1 MDTRTLATALLLA
14 SLSVTASAA
23 APTQQRVVLPT
34 GVVPIHYA
42 IAITP
47 DSAHMTFTGSVQ
59 IDLDVKQATREIQLN
74 AADLTFSKVSLS
86 GVSETPSVSFDTKQ
100 ETATLGFKSP
110 VSAGHHVLS
119 IDYSGKI
126 NEHPAGFFALD
137 YDTAAGKKRALFT
150 QFENSDARRFI
161 PSWDEPGIKSTF
173 TLTATVPAADMAL
186 SNMPIAKSE
195 KLPGDLVKVT
205 FQQSPKMS
213 SYLLF
218 FGAGD
223 FDRIHREVN
232 GVDVGVVV
240 QKGEA
245 AKAQYALDVASQI
258 LPYYEDYFAVKYPLP
273 KLDLI
278 GGPGQS
284 QFFGAMENWGA
295 IFYFERDLI
304 LDPKISTEQ
313 DKRNVYAVIA
323 HEMAHQ
329 WFGDLVTMAW
339 WDNLWLN
346 EGYASWMEYKPTDH
360 FNPGWKVWLDSIGSK
375 EEAMRVDARAGT
387 HPIITPINDVLQAS
401 QAFDTIT
408 YSKGQSVIH
417 MLEDYVGADTFR
429 DGVRAYIKKHAYGN
443 TVTDDLWMELDKTAK
458 QDISGVAH
466 DFTLQAGV
474 PLVRVTTT
482 PKGLHLT
489 QDRFTADGSGKPA
502 ATWHV
507 PVTIA
512 SSAGAPLW
520 HGIVS
525 SDKPADVNLPA
536 DTVAVLNPGQAGYYR
551 SLYDTTS
558 FTRIAA
564 QFPKLKA
571 ADQLGL
577 LNDSQ
582 ALGFAGYE
590 PMDDLMSL
598 TARASPDLE
607 PMVAGHLVNQLADL
621 NFYYEGLPTQAAFK
635 AYSRKVVNPLFAKVG
650 WDPKPGED
658 ANITILRGQLLEAL
672 SEFDDPAVMAEA
684 NKRFAAY
691 LKDHNSLSS
700 DARLTVLNI
709 VADHADAATWEELH
723 SLAKAASSN
732 LEKRQ
737 LYRLLAAAHD
747 KGLAQK
753 ALDLSLTD
761 EVPATARPALLGAA
775 AGYYPEMALDF
786 FVAHQDA
793 YIALLEPASRSRFAP
808 RLASEARDTGIIAKL
823 DAYAAKYIPET
834 ARGDVVKAEGNI
846 NEHAAI
852 RKQRLPQVDAWLKAH
867 GS

>member
-1 MDTRTLATALLLA
+1 MDIRTLAAALLLA
-14 SLSVTASAA
+14 SLTVNASAD
-23 APTQQRVVLPT
+23 APTQRVVLPT
-34 GVVPIHYA
+34 DVVPTHYA
-42 IAITP
+42 IAVIP
-47 DSAHMTFTGSVQ
+47 DAAHMSFTGSVQ
-59 IDLDVKQATREIQLN
+59 IDLDVKQATKVIQLN

-86 GVSETPSVSFDTKQ
+86 GVSEAPVTTFDTKQ
-100 ETATLGFKSP
+100 ETATFSFKSP

-119 IDYSGKI
+119 IDYAGKI
-126 NEHPAGFFALD
+126 NEHAAGFFALD
-137 YDTAAGKKRALFT
+137 YDTPAGKKRALFT
-150 QFENSDARRFI
+150 QFENSDARRFV

-173 TLTATVPAADMAL
+173 TLTATLPADEMAL
-186 SNMPIAKSE
+186 SNMPIARSE
-195 KLPGDLVKVT
+195 KLPGGLAKVS

-240 QKGEA
+240 QKGDA
-245 AKAQYALDVASQI
+245 AKAQYALDVASKI
-258 LPYYEDYFAVKYPLP
+258 LPYYEDYFDVKYPLP

-295 IFYFERDLI
+295 IFYFERDLVI
-304 LDPKISTEQ
+304 DPKISTEA
-313 DKRNVYAVIA
+313 DKRDVFQVIA

-360 FNPGWKVWLDSIGSK
+360 FNPGWKIWLDAIGSK
-375 EEAMRVDARAGT
+375 EGAMRVDARPGT

-408 YSKGQSVIH
+408 YSKGQSVIR
-417 MLEDYVGADTFR
+417 MLEDYVGADAFR
-429 DGVRAYIKKHAYGN
+429 DGVRAYIKKHEYAN
-443 TVTDDLWMELDKTAK
+443 TVTDDLWAELDKTAK
-458 QDISGVAH
+458 QDISGIAH

-474 PLVRVTTT
+474 PLIRVSSS

-512 SSAGAPLW
+512 SSSGAPLW

-525 SDKPADVNLPA
+525 SGSPQDITVPTDA
-536 DTVAVLNPGQAGYYR
+536 VAVLNPGQAGYYR
-551 SLYDTTS
+551 TLYDATS
-558 FTRIAA
+558 FTRIAG
-564 QFPKLKA
+564 QFPRLNA

-590 PMDDLMSL
+590 PMDDFMSL
-598 TARASPDLE
+598 TAQASPALD
-607 PMVAGHLVNQLADL
+607 PVVAGHLVNQLAALD
-621 NFYYEGLPTQAAFK
+621 FYYEGLPTQAAFK
-635 AYSRKVVNPLFAKVG
+635 AYGRKTVGPLLAKIG

-658 ANITILRGQLLEAL
+658 GNITILRGQVLQAL
-672 SEFDDPAVMAEA
+672 GEFDDPAVIAEA
-684 NKRFAAY
+684 DKRFAAY
-691 LKDHNSLSS
+691 LKDRDSLSA
-700 DARLTVLNI
+700 DMRLTVLAI
-709 VADHADAATWEELH
+709 VADHADAATWEDLH
-723 SLAKAASSN
+723 QLAKTAASN
-732 LEKRQ
+732 LEARQ
-737 LYRLLAAAHD
+737 LYRLLASAHD
-747 KGLAQK
+747 KSLAQK

-761 EVPATARPALLGAA
+761 EVPATTRPAMLASA
-775 AGYYPEMALDF
+775 SEYYPEMALDF

-808 RLASEARDTGIIAKL
+808 RLASNARDTGIIAKL
-823 DAYAAKYIPET
+823 EAYAAKSIPES

-852 RKQRLPQVDAWLKAH
+852 RRQRLPEVDAWLKSH
-867 GS
+867 

>member
-1 MDTRTLATALLLA
+1 MDTKTLVTALLLA
-14 SLSVTASAA
+14 CLSVNASAD
-23 APTQQRVVLPT
+23 APAQRVVLPS
-34 GVVPIHYA
+34 GVVPTHYA
-42 IAITP
+42 IAVVP
-47 DSAHMTFTGSVQ
+47 DAAHMSFTGSVQ
-59 IDLDVKQATREIQLN
+59 IDLDVKQATNTIQLN
-74 AADLTFSKVSLS
+74 AADLVFSKVSLS
-86 GVSETPSVSFDTKQ
+86 GVSETPSVSFDTTQ

-110 VSAGHHVLS
+110 VSVGHHVLS
-119 IDYSGKI
+119 IDYTGKI

-137 YDTAAGKKRALFT
+137 YDTPAGKKRALFT
-150 QFENSDARRFI
+150 QFENSDARRFV

-173 TLTATVPAADMAL
+173 TLTVTVPATDLPL

-195 KLPGDLVKVT
+195 KLAGGLVKVT

-218 FGAGD
+218 FGTGD

-240 QKGEA
+240 QKGDA
-245 AKAQYALDVASQI
+245 AKAQYALDVAAKI
-258 LPYYEDYFAVKYPLP
+258 LPYYEDYFDVKYPLP

-295 IFYFERDLI
+295 IFYFERDLVI
-304 LDPKISTEQ
+304 DPKISTET
-313 DKRNVYAVIA
+313 DKRDVFQVIA

-360 FNPGWKVWLDSIGSK
+360 FNPGWKIWLDSIGSK
-375 EEAMRVDARAGT
+375 EGAMRVDARPGT

-408 YSKGQSVIH
+408 YSKGQAVIR
-417 MLEDYVGADTFR
+417 MLEDYVGTDAFR

-443 TVTDDLWMELDKTAK
+443 TVTDDLWSELDKTAK
-458 QDISGVAH
+458 QDISGIAH

-474 PLVRVTTT
+474 PLVRVTST

-489 QDRFTADGSGKPA
+489 QDRFTADGSSKPA

-512 SSAGAPLW
+512 SSTGAPLW

-525 SDKPADVNLPA
+525 SGSPQDVAVAADA
-536 DTVAVLNPGQAGYYR
+536 VAVLNPGQAGYYR
-551 SLYDTTS
+551 TLYDATA
-558 FTRIAA
+558 FGRIAG

-571 ADQLGL
+571 ADKLGL

-590 PMDDLMSL
+590 PMDDFMSL
-598 TARASPDLE
+598 TTKASPDLD
-607 PMVAGHLVNQLADL
+607 PVVAGHLVNQLAAL

-635 AYSRKVVNPLFAKVG
+635 AYGRKTVNPLFAKVG
-650 WDPKPGED
+650 WDLKPGED
-658 ANITILRGQLLEAL
+658 SNVTILRGELLGAL
-672 SEFDDPAVMAEA
+672 SEFDDPAVIAEA
-684 NKRFAAY
+684 DKRFAAY
-691 LKDHNSLSS
+691 LKDQNSLSP
-700 DARLTVLNI
+700 DMRLTVLSI
-709 VADHADAATWEELH
+709 VADHADAATWEQLH
-723 SLAKAASSN
+723 GLAKAATSN

-737 LYRLLAAAHD
+737 LYRLLASVHD
-747 KGLAQK
+747 KTLAQK

-761 EVPATARPALLGAA
+761 EIPATARPALLGAA
-775 AGYYPEMALDF
+775 SAYYPEMALDF
-786 FVAHQDA
+786 LVAHQDA
-793 YIALLEPASRSRFAP
+793 YMALLEPASRSRFAP
-808 RLASEARDTGIIAKL
+808 RLVSDARDTGIIAKL
-823 DAYAAKYIPET
+823 DAYAAKYIPES
-834 ARGDVVKAEGNI
+834 ARGDVVKAEGTI

-852 RKQRLPQVDAWLKAH
+852 RNQRLPQVDAWLKSH
-867 GS
+867 GG

>member
-1 MDTRTLATALLLA
+1 MDAKTLAAALLLA
-14 SLSVTASAA
+14 SLSVNASAD
-23 APTQQRVVLPT
+23 APTQRVVLPT
-34 GVVPIHYA
+34 DVVPTHYA
-42 IAITP
+42 IAVVP
-47 DSAHMTFTGSVQ
+47 DAAHMSFAGSVQ
-59 IDLDVKQATREIQLN
+59 IDLDVKQATKVIQLN

-86 GVSETPSVSFDTKQ
+86 GVNETPSIIFDGKQ
-100 ETATLGFKSP
+100 ETATLSFKSP

-119 IDYSGKI
+119 IDYAGKI
-126 NEHPAGFFALD
+126 NEHAAGLFALD
-137 YDTAAGKKRALFT
+137 YDTPAGKKRALFT
-150 QFENSDARRFI
+150 QFENSDARRFV

-173 TLTATVPAADMAL
+173 TLTATVPADEMAL
-186 SNMPIAKSE
+186 SNMPIAGNE
-195 KLPGDLVKVT
+195 KLPGGLAKVT

-240 QKGEA
+240 QKGDA
-245 AKAQYALDVASQI
+245 AKAQYALDSAAKI
-258 LPYYEDYFAVKYPLP
+258 LTYYEDYFDVKYPLP

-295 IFYFERDLI
+295 IFYFERDLVI
-304 LDPKISTEQ
+304 DPKISTET
-313 DKRNVYAVIA
+313 DKRDVFQVIA

-360 FNPGWKVWLDSIGSK
+360 FNPGWKIWLDSIGSK
-375 EEAMRVDARAGT
+375 ESAMRVDARPGT
-387 HPIITPINDVLQAS
+387 HPIITPIYDVLQAS

-408 YSKGQSVIH
+408 YSKGQSVIR
-417 MLEDYVGADTFR
+417 MLEDYVGPDAFR

-443 TVTDDLWMELDKTAK
+443 TVTDDLWAELDKTAK
-458 QDISGVAH
+458 QDISGIAH

-474 PLVRVTTT
+474 PLIRVSSG
-482 PKGLHLT
+482 PKGLRLT

-512 SSAGAPLW
+512 SSSGAPLW

-525 SDKPADVNLPA
+525 AGKPVDVNVAA
-536 DTVAVLNPGQAGYYR
+536 DTAVVLNPGQAGYYR
-551 SLYDTTS
+551 TLYDAAS
-558 FTRIAA
+558 FGRVAA
-564 QFPKLKA
+564 QFPALKP

-590 PMDDLMSL
+590 PMDDFMSL
-598 TARASPDLE
+598 TAQASPALD
-607 PMVAGHLVNQLADL
+607 PVVAGHLVNQLAAL

-635 AYSRKVVNPLFAKVG
+635 AYARKTVNPLLAKVG

-658 ANITILRGQLLEAL
+658 GNITILRGDILEAL
-672 SEFDDPAVMAEA
+672 GAFDDPAVIAEA
-684 NKRFAAY
+684 DKRFAAY
-691 LKDHNSLSS
+691 LKDRNSLSA
-700 DARLTVLNI
+700 DMRLTVLAI
-709 VADHADAATWEELH
+709 VADHADAATWEQLH
-723 SLAKAASSN
+723 QLAKKASSN
-732 LEKRQ
+732 LEARQ
-737 LYRLLAAAHD
+737 LYRLLASAHD
-747 KGLAQK
+747 KTLVQK

-761 EVPATARPALLGAA
+761 EVPATTRPAMLGGASE
-775 AGYYPEMALDF
+775 YYPEMALDF

-808 RLASEARDTGIIAKL
+808 RLASNARDTGIIAKL
-823 DAYAAKYIPET
+823 EAYAARSIPES

-852 RKQRLPQVDAWLKAH
+852 RKQRLPQVDAWLKSH
-867 GS
+867 

>member
-14 SLSVTASAA
+14 TFGVNASAA
-23 APTQQRVVLPT
+23 APTQRVVLPT
-34 GVVPIHYA
+34 DVLPTHYA
-42 IAITP
+42 LAVTP
-47 DSAHMTFTGSVQ
+47 DAAHMTFTGSVQ
-59 IDLDVKQATREIQLN
+59 IDLDVKQATRVIQLN
-74 AADLTFSKVSLS
+74 AADLIFSKLSLS

-100 ETATLGFKSP
+100 ETATLSFKSP

-119 IDYSGKI
+119 IDYSGLI
-126 NEHPAGFFALD
+126 NQHPAGFFALD
-137 YDTAAGKKRALFT
+137 YDGASGKQRALFT
-150 QFENSDARRFI
+150 QFENSDARRFV

-173 TLTATVPAADMAL
+173 TLTVMLPAKDMAL

-195 KLPGDLVKVT
+195 KLPGDLVKVS

-223 FDRIHREVN
+223 FERIHREVN

-240 QKGEA
+240 QRGDT
-245 AKAQYALDVASQI
+245 AKAQYALDAASKI
-258 LPYYEDYFAVKYPLP
+258 LPYYEDYFGVKYPLP

-339 WDNLWLN
+339 WDDLWLN
-346 EGYASWMEYKPTDH
+346 EGFASWMEFKPSDH
-360 FNPGWKVWLDSIGSK
+360 FNPGWKVWLDSVDAK
-375 EEAMRVDARAGT
+375 EGAMRVDVRPGT

-408 YSKGQSVIH
+408 YEKGQAVIR
-417 MLEDYVGADTFR
+417 MLEDYVGADAFR

-443 TVTDDLWMELDKTAK
+443 TVTDDLWAELDKTAK

-474 PLVRVTTT
+474 PLLRVTAT
-482 PKGLHLT
+482 PKGLHLS

-512 SSAGAPLW
+512 SSSGAPLW

-525 SDKPADVNLPA
+525 SGKPADVALPA
-536 DTVAVLNPGQAGYYR
+536 DAVPVINAGQAGYYR
-551 SLYDTTS
+551 TLYDAPS
-558 FTRIAA
+558 FARVAA

-590 PMDDLMSL
+590 SMDDFMAL
-598 TARASPDLE
+598 TAQASPDLDTK
-607 PMVAGHLVNQLADL
+607 VAGHLVDQLAGL

-635 AYSRKVVNPLFAKVG
+635 AYGRKTVNPLFAKVG

-658 ANITILRGQLLEAL
+658 TNLTVLRGQLLEAL
-672 SEFDDPAVMAEA
+672 GAFDDPAVIAEA

-691 LKDHNSLSS
+691 LKDQDSLSP
-700 DARLTVLNI
+700 DMRLTVLGI
-709 VADHADAATWEELH
+709 VADHADAATWKQLH
-723 SLAKAASSN
+723 GLAKAATSN
-732 LEKRQ
+732 LEQRQ
-737 LYRLLAAAHD
+737 LYRLLASAHD
-747 KGLAQK
+747 KSLAQK

-761 EVPATARPALLGAA
+761 EVPATTRPAMLSASS
-775 AGYYPEMALDF
+775 GYYPEMALDF

-808 RLASEARDTGIIAKL
+808 RLAFSARETGIIAKL
-823 DAYAAKYIPET
+823 DAYAAKNIPES
-834 ARGDVVKAEGNI
+834 ARGDVVKAEGSI

-852 RKQRLPQVDAWLKAH
+852 RGQRLPQVDAWLKSH
-867 GS
+867 S